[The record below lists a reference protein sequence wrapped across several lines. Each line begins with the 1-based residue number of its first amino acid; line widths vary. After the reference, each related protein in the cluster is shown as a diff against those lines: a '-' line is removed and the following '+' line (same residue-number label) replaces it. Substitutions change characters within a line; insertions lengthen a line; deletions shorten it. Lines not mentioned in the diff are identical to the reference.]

1 MLEQLMERGRAAA
14 ERNAERRRA
23 RLARDLRELMP
34 EGVRAET
41 IEQGVALCGRGLKR
55 RFAVDAELRAL
66 AERLK

>member
-1 MLEQLMERGRAAA
+1 MLDRLMKRGGAAA
-14 ERNAERRRA
+14 ERAAETRRA
-23 RLARDLRELMP
+23 RLAGDLRALLP

-41 IEQGVALCGRGLKR
+41 IEQGVALSGRGLKR